1 MGFTVSEAL
10 ARLILACGESEYH
23 SRTVW
28 WKNSVHLK
36 VASREGGRGRG
47 EGEGEENPLITSS
60 SQQTR

>member
-36 VASREGGRGRG
+36 VAVGKEGGE
-47 EGEGEENPLITSS
+47 EGKEKGKRTL
-60 SQQTR
+60 